1 MEFSHDDSMLLAVSR
16 DRQFSIFTIQRT
28 GEDEVGYQLLARQE
42 AHKRIIW
49 SCSWN
54 PFSHEFATGSR
65 DKTVKI
71 WAVERESSVKQLMT
85 LPQFKSS
92 VTALSWV
99 GIDRQRNLGF
109 LAVGMEDGLIELWSL
124 TIRRS
129 EEAMPA
135 AAATL
140 SIRLDPYMCHVSSVN
155 RLSWR
160 NHEKIEDFKSLQ
172 LASCGADHC
181 VRVFEVIVN

>member
-1 MEFSHDDSMLLAVSR
+1 M
-16 DRQFSIFTIQRT
+16 
-28 GEDEVGYQLLARQE
+28 
-42 AHKRIIW
+42 
-49 SCSWN
+49 
-54 PFSHEFATGSR
+54 
-65 DKTVKI
+65 KI

-99 GIDRQRNLGF
+99 GIDRQRNFGF